1 MEDLHPSA
9 ARVQAALEVGDAA
22 GRVIQLTE
30 STGTSAQAAAALGVE
45 VGQIGKSL
53 VFVVDDRPVVI
64 VLRGSDRLDTE
75 ALRSHLGAAAVRR
88 PDADE
93 VRRATGYSIG
103 GVSPIAL
110 PAGVPVLVDDGL
122 AVYDVVWVAA
132 GTPNAVFPTSYGELV
147 RLCNAATGQFREARR
162 AR

>member
-9 ARVQAALEVGDAA
+9 ARVQAALELGGAA
-22 GRVIQLTE
+22 GRVTQLTE

-53 VFVVDDRPVVI
+53 VFLVDERPVVV

-75 ALRSHLGAAAVRR
+75 ALRSHLGAGAVRR
-88 PDADE
+88 PDAGE
-93 VRRATGYSIG
+93 VRRATGYAIG

-110 PAGVPVLVDDGL
+110 PADVPVLVDDAL

-132 GTPNAVFPTSYGELV
+132 GTPNSVFPTSYRQLV
-147 RLCNAATGQFREARR
+147 RLCGADTGEFREQSRDR
-162 AR
+162 

>member
-9 ARVQAALEVGDAA
+9 AKVQAALEAGEAT
-22 GRVIQLTE
+22 GRVTQLTE
-30 STGTSAQAAAALGVE
+30 STGTSVQAAEALGVE

-53 VFVVDDRPVVI
+53 VFLVDEQPVVI

-75 ALRSHLGAAAVRR
+75 ALRTHLGAVAVRR

-93 VRRATGYSIG
+93 VRRATGYAIG

-122 AVYDVVWVAA
+122 AAYDVVWVAA
-132 GTPNAVFPTSYGELV
+132 GTPNSVFPTSFQELT
-147 RLCNAATGQFREARR
+147 RLCAADTGQFREAGRDG
-162 AR
+162 